1 MVNLLYGLV
10 QVLKQPLKLFF
21 PVKIYG
27 KEKVDKQEKLILALN
42 HQSGWDPILWTI
54 WTKKHTRF
62 MYKSTFDKNWFL
74 RAAFNTLEYVSVDR
88 GTVDLGAIKEA
99 MQILNGDK
107 LFGVFPEGTRNK
119 EVDCLQDF
127 KVGTAMIAIKTRSPI
142 RPVYIFD
149 RAKAFH
155 KNYMLVGEKFT
166 LEQFYGKRLTRQ
178 VLEEATEIIKQNME
192 QIRVELNAVLAEK
205 GVKRRKR
212 TKKEIR
218 EREAFIEARKQR
230 LEGSQTSGDEQEG
243 NF

>member
-1 MVNLLYGLV
+1 MVNLLFCLV
-10 QVLKQPLKLFF
+10 QVIKQPLKLFF

-27 KEKVDKQEKLILALN
+27 KEKVNKQEKLILALN

-54 WTKKHTRF
+54 WNRNHTRF
-62 MYKSTFDKNWFL
+62 MYKSSFDKNWLL
-74 RAAFNTLEYVSVDR
+74 RGAFNALEFVSVDR
-88 GTVDLGAIKEA
+88 GAVDLGAIKQA
-99 MQILNGDK
+99 ISILNDNK

-127 KVGTAMIAIKTRSPI
+127 KVGTAMIAIKTQSPI

-166 LEQFYGKRLTRQ
+166 LEQYYGKKLTRQ
-178 VLEEATEIIKQNME
+178 VWEEATENIKQNLE
-192 QIRVELNAVLAEK
+192 QTRLELNAILEQK

-218 EREAFIEARKQR
+218 EREEFVLAKSSKLKDDKGQGE
-230 LEGSQTSGDEQEG
+230 EQE
-243 NF
+243 NSF